1 VRGADPLFVIELADR
16 AQAQGGAYGGD
27 VASWRMWGRGD
38 MSGMVTKIVECVR
51 NGEVI
56 ASYPLSYGKTLGP
69 SAPPSTGALI
79 EEAKKN
85 LINEGIV
92 KPPFDFT
99 EIEFKIWDGRA
110 NR

>member
-1 VRGADPLFVIELADR
+1 MADV
-16 AQAQGGAYGGD
+16 
-27 VASWRMWGRGD
+27 GRDD

-79 EEAKKN
+79 EEAKKPN
-85 LINEGIV
+85 QRRFRQTPI
-92 KPPFDFT
+92 
-99 EIEFKIWDGRA
+99 
-110 NR
+110 